1 MKKIAMILAIAVAG
15 LLAGCVVV
23 PAGSR
28 PVPVVGPTVI
38 VIDDSG
44 APPPEFIIGNRPLYY
59 GGEPGVPYYEV
70 FFGFPGSCFCIL
82 PVRFVGGVWYVPGR
96 IEVHRGHLPFHRPGP
111 QHLNAWNQSR
121 GVFRGHAPV
130 YGQMERGPSG
140 RLRPLPPPGV
150 HHHQPRGPVPHVGP
164 QHAVPHVA
172 PPQRP
177 AQPHVQPRTEQRQ
190 SAPRAAPPQPQAR
203 PQPQQQ
209 QRAPAKAPPKQC
221 ATEKKC

>member
-28 PVPVVGPTVI
+28 PVPVVGQTAI

-44 APPPEFIIGNRPLYY
+44 APPAEFVVEGQPVYY
-59 GGEPGVPYYEV
+59 TIEPGVAFYPV
-70 FFGFPGSCFCIL
+70 FLGFPGSCFCIM
-82 PVRFVGGVWYVPGR
+82 PVRFVAGVWYAPGGVV
-96 IEVHRGHLPFHRPGP
+96 VHRGHFPFYHPGHA
-111 QHLNAWNQSR
+111 HLNVWR
-121 GVFRGHAPV
+121 GNHRAFRGHAA
-130 YGQMERGPSG
+130 EHG
-140 RLRPLPPPGV
+140 RLEHGPAGKRRPVPPAG
-150 HHHQPRGPVPHVGP
+150 HARPRGP
-164 QHAVPHVA
+164 VPHVA

-209 QRAPAKAPPKQC
+209 QRVPAKKAPPKQC
-221 ATEKKC
+221 PADKKC